1 MDKSHFECKRCF
13 NKFYQKIDITRHLN
27 KKHLC
32 TRIAESY
39 QYKDEDIKKLSM
51 ERINAICLE
60 DNKNKCSD
68 CGKKFCNSKSLK
80 QHLKLYCKKINK
92 DTSNIEQNTVLESET
107 NKNISDNVTNNITGD
122 ENILIHGNEN
132 TIEGDIS
139 VEGNDNIVGDHNTI
153 NNINIHINITKP
165 FDDPWDTSEID
176 INKKLIL
183 LLNSAKFTKTLE
195 KILENEVNLN
205 VLIDKK
211 TGKGMVYKN
220 EKFVNMPVKEIVNS
234 TMYKLYQQLCVFHN
248 EVAGEISEIDT
259 NILNKEIK
267 VVREKYD
274 SFVAKSKVE
283 KSVNELISDIYSS
296 KNHVTHNKTHTKVNV
311 NKTEIETDDESD
323 NIKIKKGY

>member
-27 KKHLC
+27 KKNLC
-32 TRIAESY
+32 TRTADSY
-39 QYKDEDIKKLSM
+39 KYSDEDIKKLSM
-51 ERINAICLE
+51 ERININNSE
-60 DNKNKCSD
+60 DNKTDCSE
-68 CGKKFCNSKSLK
+68 CGKKFCNSKGLK
-80 QHLKLYCKKINK
+80 QHLKSYCKKINTESVKK
-92 DTSNIEQNTVLESET
+92 DNVLET
-107 NKNISDNVTNNITGD
+107 GKNISDNVTNNITGD
-122 ENILIHGNEN
+122 ENILIHGDEN

-139 VEGNDNIVGDHNTI
+139 VTGNDNIVGDNNTI

-183 LLNSAKFTKTLE
+183 LLNSTKFTKTLE

-248 EVAGEISEIDT
+248 EVAAEISEIDT

-283 KSVNELISDIYSS
+283 KNVNELISDIYCN

-311 NKTEIETDDESD
+311 NKTEIETDDESE

>member
-13 NKFYQKIDITRHLN
+13 NKFYQKIDITRHLG

-32 TRIAESY
+32 TRTAESY
-39 QYKDEDIKKLSM
+39 QYTDEDIKKLSM
-51 ERINAICLE
+51 ERINVNSLDT
-60 DNKNKCSD
+60 DNKTDCSK
-68 CGKKFCNSKSLK
+68 CGKNFCNSMSLK
-80 QHLKLYCKKINK
+80 RHLKSYCKKINK
-92 DTSNIEQNTVLESET
+92 ETPNTEKNTVLESET
-107 NKNISDNVTNNITGD
+107 SKNISDNVTNNITGD
-122 ENILIHGNEN
+122 ENILIHGDDN
-132 TIEGDIS
+132 IA
-139 VEGNDNIVGDHNTI
+139 GNDNIVGDHNTV
-153 NNINIHINITKP
+153 NNINIHINITKS
-165 FDDPWDTSEID
+165 FDDPWDVSEID

-211 TGKGMVYKN
+211 TGKGMVYNN

-259 NILNKEIK
+259 SILNKEIK
-267 VVREKYD
+267 IVREKYD

-283 KSVNELISDIYSS
+283 KNVNELISDIYAN

-311 NKTEIETDDESD
+311 NKTETDDDSED
-323 NIKIKKGY
+323 IKIKKGY